1 MQSDFTEMDKI
12 DFDCLTERTK
22 TRVSEISLTEFNYA
36 QILCTSNHALISQT
50 GTQLHH
56 PLSCSSNPS
65 ASVFSCLSSRRRSST
80 FTCTIKLPWNVSAG
94 LRRLIGGCVCHRP
107 ANLIMH
113 AFYDYPK
120 TKGNENL
127 IAIKLNPNI
136 FSSFDMGCFH

>member
-1 MQSDFTEMDKI
+1 MDKI

-50 GTQLHH
+50 ATPHPSIHPFH
-56 PLSCSSNPS
+56 PLIRVPRSFLVYRRV
-65 ASVFSCLSSRRRSST
+65 ASWFVHFYLHDYIIRECHLAET
-80 FTCTIKLPWNVSAG
+80 AAC
-94 LRRLIGGCVCHRP
+94 RLVGGSVYHLRP